1 MKARSKGGS
10 TSLTQRAL
18 WIIERNLHAG
28 LDLEKLADACH
39 ASPCHLS
46 HAFAERLGR
55 PITEYIR
62 GRRLS
67 FAAADLAAGAPD
79 ILELALASGY
89 GSHEAFSR
97 AFKTQFGVT
106 PESVRRRGS
115 TSGLPIV
122 AAVDMLASEPTPIG
136 APVVRQLASRTLACL
151 SERFSFDEMKN
162 IPSLWRRFMTTI
174 YPTIDSKID
183 RIPVGVVGAVDDDGW
198 FEYACAVHVQS
209 AAPLPPTLK
218 RLTLPSHRYAVFE
231 HAGHVSKIRSTYQQI
246 WDHALDENN
255 WTMAAQPGLEFHNP
269 TFDPSTG
276 EGGLTIWIPVID
288 NA

>member
-1 MKARSKGGS
+1 MKDRSKGGS

-18 WIIERNLHAG
+18 WIIERNLHAD
-28 LDLEKLADACH
+28 LDLEGLAKACH
-39 ASPCHLS
+39 VSLYHLS

-55 PITEYIR
+55 PVTEYIR

-106 PESVRRRGS
+106 PESVRRQGS

-122 AAVDMLASEPTPIG
+122 DATDMLASEPVLLG
-136 APVVRQLASRTLACL
+136 APVVRELASRTLACL
-151 SERFSFDEMKN
+151 PERFSFEEMKN
-162 IPSLWRRFMTTI
+162 IPSLWRRFMTI
-174 YPTIDSKID
+174 YPTIDGKID
-183 RIPVGVVGAVDDDGW
+183 RIPVGVMGAVGDDGW
-198 FEYACAVHVQS
+198 FEYACAVHVQPS
-209 AAPLPPTLK
+209 APLPPTLQ
-218 RLTLPSHRYAVFE
+218 RLALPAHRYAVFE
-231 HAGHVSKIRSTYQQI
+231 HAGHVSRIRGTYQQI
-246 WDHALDENN
+246 WDRALAENN
-255 WTMAAQPGLEFHNP
+255 WTMAPQPGLEFHNS